1 MKRKRLYFSAKIIL
15 RRGQIW
21 NFPNESNRQKIDTKF
36 PSLVSL
42 SPFFKCKHPSAER
55 WCLRAKFQIPP
66 FHRRIFVINTTI
78 RMVFEPNTTEK
89 NVVFDWKTMFLSS
102 NTTFFCG
109 FLPKFWNFEALG
121 WVESGVT
128 MESDYIEERKNKR
141 LWKSLSFAFL
151 CKVEIVHRLHP
162 SVNTNQ
168 FCSRKNNFCALFF
181 PPCPKIIF
189 NGPLVGSQ
197 LCRYLLST
205 FELLRYLFF

>member
-1 MKRKRLYFSAKIIL
+1 MQTPFCGEVVFESQNLNSTFPQTDLCYQHHNSNGVWAKHH
-15 RRGQIW
+15 W
-21 NFPNESNRQKIDTKF
+21 KTT
-36 PSLVSL
+36 
-42 SPFFKCKHPSAER
+42 
-55 WCLRAKFQIPP
+55 WCL
-66 FHRRIFVINTTI
+66 
-78 RMVFEPNTTEK
+78 TEK
-89 NVVFDWKTMFLSS
+89 QRFLSS
-102 NTTFFCG
+102 NTKFFCG

-197 LCRYLLST
+197 LYRYLLST

>member
-1 MKRKRLYFSAKIIL
+1 MQTPFC
-15 RRGQIW
+15 GEVV
-21 NFPNESNRQKIDTKF
+21 FES
-36 PSLVSL
+36 
-42 SPFFKCKHPSAER
+42 
-55 WCLRAKFQIPP
+55 QIPSSTSP
-66 FHRRIFVINTTI
+66 QPDVCYQHHDSNGVWAKHHWKNLVWLKHNVFSQTFKHHVFV
-78 RMVFEPNTTEK
+78 E
-89 NVVFDWKTMFLSS
+89 
-102 NTTFFCG
+102 FCLNSETSKHKDG
-109 FLPKFWNFEALG
+109 LG
-121 WVESGVT
+121 L
-128 MESDYIEERKNKR
+128 ESDYIEERKNKR

-205 FELLRYLFF
+205 LNSKDISSFKLLDSDILVILVICVGCIPKCKCKLGSSQQKTLWSRTR